1 MLSVNFHGFY
11 EFAAQDRFQGQ
22 SFGVSIAKKF

>member
-1 MLSVNFHGFY
+1 VNFHGFY
-11 EFAAQDRFQGQ
+11 EFASEDRFQGA